1 MGSLINQSSGPAHF
15 CYIRGWEHHAKH
27 SRRSILQSRLAK
39 SGLLVTSLKTRA
51 VMSGLVKNRS
61 NVSCLV
67 KYVGIL
73 LQHGI
78 FLGITEHSSSIN
90 CCRPCRGDGAYVFF
104 WRFNQSKTTN
114 WQLHYFLNIYFLR
127 RPDSNAS
134 FTTSASSYCLLG
146 SNTKVRQQNKNRIAC
161 CMSLFTRTNSF
172 TNLLLKI
179 KTTKHSKI

>member
-1 MGSLINQSSGPAHF
+1 
-15 CYIRGWEHHAKH
+15 
-27 SRRSILQSRLAK
+27 
-39 SGLLVTSLKTRA
+39 
-51 VMSGLVKNRS
+51 MSGLVKNRS

-67 KYVGIL
+67 KCVGIL
-73 LQHGI
+73 SLHGT

-114 WQLHYFLNIYFLR
+114 WQLHYFLKIYFLR
-127 RPDSNAS
+127 PPDSNAS
-134 FTTSASSYCLLG
+134 FTTSASSYYMLG

-161 CMSLFTRTNSF
+161 CMSLFTRTSSF

-179 KTTKHSKI
+179 KTTKHLKLSREPRDFRKTRYVSS